1 MYLQNT
7 KRGIAGIGNRRNMLC
22 LMSAGMT
29 IAAASVLSGCGSG
42 SNNPATPTATAPAA
56 PTPQQLTATCTGLK
70 GTKIGDVTV
79 TSTKRSEASGDNPA
93 FCQVLGSRAPFLD
106 IEVVVPDDWS
116 GRLWQQGGGG
126 FDGRIP
132 SALTTDATTGITTLD
147 LALKT
152 GRSIYA
158 ASNGG
163 NRAAVQ
169 AEAGPIVW
177 VNGTQDGVASAQD
190 YAYAALNTTREFAKA
205 VAKTFYG
212 KLPSRTYFN
221 GCSNGGR
228 NAYIAAER
236 WPQEYD
242 GIVSGCEGMD
252 MATQTAAWMS
262 LGATAATPA
271 GLSPAQWGGVSAAS
285 VQACDGLDGV
295 TDGIIANNA
304 ACKFDV
310 GNIQCGQP
318 GASGDPAICL
328 TAAQV
333 QTVRNL
339 TSDIKSADGSKLY
352 AGYSWSSNWPQF
364 APSFGV
370 LGGGFALLAT
380 GDLAWFTQPAKQQS
394 FSLERDYPIFRYGL
408 RQAGADHDKSK
419 VAAFVASGRK
429 LISWHAGS
437 DNLLSPNEH
446 VRNFSTMSSLV
457 KTMGVTDPSLNTRF
471 FMVPGATHGQGAPLT
486 EVNWFEAI
494 TNWVEKNTAPT
505 QLVYN
510 RRAATG
516 ALRTL
521 PVCQNPQYPK
531 YNGTSDVNLAAS
543 YTCTTP

>member
-1 MYLQNT
+1 MYLT
-7 KRGIAGIGNRRNMLC
+7 KHNIQRLMSVGAAIAVAAAIAGCGG
-22 LMSAGMT
+22 SSDHPAAQT
-29 IAAASVLSGCGSG
+29 AAAL
-42 SNNPATPTATAPAA
+42 AA
-56 PTPQQLTATCTGLK
+56 PTPQQLATTCSGLK

-79 TSTKRSEASGDNPA
+79 TATKRSEASGDNPA

-106 IEVVVPDDWS
+106 IEVDVPDDWS

-126 FDGRIP
+126 FDGQIP
-132 SALTTDATTGITTLD
+132 SALATDAATGLTTLD

-152 GRSIYA
+152 GRSVYA

-163 NRAAVQ
+163 NRAAVPAQ
-169 AEAGPIVW
+169 AGPLVW

-205 VAKTFYG
+205 VAKAFYG
-212 KLPSRTYFN
+212 KPPVRSYFN

-252 MATQTAAWMS
+252 MASQTAAWMS
-262 LGATAATPA
+262 LGAKAGTPA
-271 GLSPAQWGGVSAAS
+271 GLSPQQWGAVSAAS
-285 VQACDGLDGV
+285 VAACDGLDGV
-295 TDGIIANNA
+295 TDGVIANNA

-310 GNIQCGQP
+310 GTVQCGQA
-318 GASGDPAICL
+318 GASADPAACL

-333 QTVRNL
+333 QTVRDL
-339 TSDIKSADGSKLY
+339 TSDIKSADGATLY
-352 AGYSWSSNWPQF
+352 AAYSWSSNWPQF
-364 APSFGV
+364 APGFGV

-380 GDLAWFTQPAKQQS
+380 GDPTWFTQLAKQQS
-394 FSLERDYPIFRYGL
+394 FVLERDYPIFRYGL
-408 RQAGADHDKSK
+408 RLAGADHDKSK
-419 VAAFVASGRK
+419 VAAYVASGRK

-446 VRNFSTMSSLV
+446 IRNYATMTGLV
-457 KTMGVTDPSLNTRF
+457 KTMGVADPSANTRF
-471 FMVPGATHGQGAPLT
+471 FMVPGATHGQGGTLT

-510 RRAATG
+510 RRSATG

-521 PVCQNPQYPK
+521 PVCQNPQFAK
-531 YNGTSDVNLAAS
+531 YNGTGDVNLAAS
-543 YTCTTP
+543 YTCATP